1 MANATLDKGKGR
13 VLPEEKEHQE
23 AEVALSSASSSV
35 SDSDSDSD
43 TSDDSDSEEEITQEQ
58 LNSFLD
64 KARQNALSAD
74 VPEEIHDSFDGG
86 EDIIRLGD
94 EEEER

>member
-1 MANATLDKGKGR
+1 MANATLDKGKGK

-43 TSDDSDSEEEITQEQ
+43 TSDDSDSEEITQEQ

-74 VPEEIHDSFDGG
+74 VPEEIRDSFDGG